1 MGLKVDIGTLK
12 LAETQWSYAEE
23 EYSNLSSGLSQLV
36 MNTKEMEDRVHV
48 TLLETS
54 SSLFSSCSCSDGD
67 GVGECVVCLRKFHGG
82 EEICNQSC
90 GHVFH
95 KSCVDKWLLD
105 YENMT
110 CLFCGLCL
118 VNVPAKHD
126 E

>member
-1 MGLKVDIGTLK
+1 
-12 LAETQWSYAEE
+12 
-23 EYSNLSSGLSQLV
+23 
-36 MNTKEMEDRVHV
+36 MEDRVHV

-82 EEICNQSC
+82 EEIRSQSC

-95 KSCVDKWLLD
+95 KSCVDKWILD
-105 YENMT
+105 YNNMT

-118 VNVPAKHD
+118 VNVPADHD
-126 E
+126 GRHLMDSTNE

>member
-12 LAETQWSYAEE
+12 LAETQWSCAEE

-82 EEICNQSC
+82 EKIHSQSC
-90 GHVFH
+90 GHVFN
-95 KSCVDKWLLD
+95 KTCVDKWILD
-105 YENMT
+105 
-110 CLFCGLCL
+110 
-118 VNVPAKHD
+118 
-126 E
+126 